1 MLFYHSNVCNNVPTT
16 FDVSFTTVHI
26 ALTPFAFHQIM
37 NFLHFCRYFDDR
49 KENRVQKLN
58 VFDIS
63 WSVVIFPI
71 LFR

>member
-1 MLFYHSNVCNNVPTT
+1 MLFYHSNVCNNVPAT
-16 FDVSFTTVHI
+16 FDVSFTTLYL
-26 ALTPFAFHQIM
+26 ALAAFVFQRITEI
-37 NFLHFCRYFDDR
+37 LHFFRYFDDR